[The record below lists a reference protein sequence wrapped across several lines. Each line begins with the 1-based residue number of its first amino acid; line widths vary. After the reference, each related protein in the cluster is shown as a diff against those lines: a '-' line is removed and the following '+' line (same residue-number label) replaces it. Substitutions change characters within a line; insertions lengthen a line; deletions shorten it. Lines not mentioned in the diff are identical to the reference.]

1 MGYEI
6 NVSKN
11 GKHYF
16 ATHERSLPY
25 TKEAEEAFKD
35 FKVRFPEEE
44 GFNVTITYRPRTQYG
59 CHLDEGGNLINHYLK
74 SK

>member
-35 FKVRFPEEE
+35 LKTRFPEEE
-44 GFNVTITYRPRTQYG
+44 GFNVTIVYHPTTSYG
-59 CHLDEGGNLINHYLK
+59 CHLDEGGNLINGYLK
-74 SK
+74 GQ